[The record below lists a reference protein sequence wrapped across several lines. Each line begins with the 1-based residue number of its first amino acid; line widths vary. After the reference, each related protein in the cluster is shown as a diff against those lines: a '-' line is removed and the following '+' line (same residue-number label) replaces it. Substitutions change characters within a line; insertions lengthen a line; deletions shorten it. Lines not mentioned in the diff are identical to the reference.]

1 MFKQR
6 IQKLLSE
13 NTNLGEEVRTSQ
25 ENLRLSAAQ
34 TTKLNNDLNEF
45 RNIFGQESETY
56 KQKIQKL
63 MA

>member
-63 MA
+63 MS